1 MGTNCVTLLPA
12 DLFFNLFEADIIHVS
27 LEKNEKKLVLAFN
40 FTFRYKDDVPS
51 LRSSKFGDFDDRL
64 YSVELARRIIQIQVG
79 LLHTLEFQPKRKNWI
94 YHHSTGFLNCTSVL
108 SNSVTCIL
116 LGLPNAPRNLFPNY

>member
-1 MGTNCVTLLPA
+1 MVDPVLSLWLKFQGMKETYLYLYYPSCKLN
-12 DLFFNLFEADIIHVS
+12 FNLFEADIIHVS

-64 YSVELARRIIQIQVG
+64 YSV
-79 LLHTLEFQPKRKNWI
+79 
-94 YHHSTGFLNCTSVL
+94 GFE
-108 SNSVTCIL
+108 
-116 LGLPNAPRNLFPNY
+116 